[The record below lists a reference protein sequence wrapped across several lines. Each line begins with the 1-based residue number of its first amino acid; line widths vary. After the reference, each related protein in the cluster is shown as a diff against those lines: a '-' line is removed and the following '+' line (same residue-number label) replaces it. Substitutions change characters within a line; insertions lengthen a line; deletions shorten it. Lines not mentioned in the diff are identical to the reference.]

1 MAVRSSLRTIFLISV
16 LTFLGAGMLTV
27 ILRLDTPWA
36 PWESGNTV
44 FFPPMTFTIA
54 SFFAAF
60 FAVSGG
66 TILLN
71 IMSYISK
78 NPSKLWR
85 LSSVAFLILYGG
97 YSFTSGTLEAGI
109 MLNILHLI
117 VAIPSLVLI
126 PRVVILQV
134 QIETVNRT
142 NSDNTPELAVIAN

>member
-1 MAVRSSLRTIFLISV
+1 M
-16 LTFLGAGMLTV
+16 

-36 PWESGNTV
+36 PWVSTV
-44 FFPPMTFTIA
+44 FFPPVTFTIA

-71 IMSYISK
+71 LMSYISK

-126 PRVVILQV
+126 PRVVILQG

-142 NSDNTPELAVIAN
+142 NSANTPELAIIAN

>member
-109 MLNILHLI
+109 MLNILHLT